1 MDIQLK
7 QFINSINSD
16 NVGNLQKRKEETA
29 MEFEKIFAT
38 HMVQEMTKGS
48 FDMVQ
53 EGGLMKSNALYRE
66 HITETL
72 ANELAQQKK
81 LGMAD
86 LVMKYWENHPGLQSE
101 DDG

>member
-1 MDIQLK
+1 MDIQFKNFVANLNSEDLNKLK
-7 QFINSINSD
+7 MQ
-16 NVGNLQKRKEETA
+16 KEETA
-29 MEFEKIFAT
+29 MEFEKIFAM

-53 EGGLMKSNALYRE
+53 EGGLSRSNALYRE

-72 ANELAQQKK
+72 ATELAKQNK

-86 LVMKYWENHPGLQSE
+86 LVMQYWQNKLDTGLESE
-101 DDG
+101 D